1 MKKRNPA
8 EEIANFYND
17 YPFPNLRIKTKKD
30 LKTKGVYQIIHPLTH
45 FYLQNKKMKIL
56 DAGCGTGEL
65 MLAIEKRGMDI
76 EGIDLNIKSI
86 EIARQRAKKFK
97 SKIKFKVFDF
107 VKNSL
112 PEKYYDMVYSIGV
125 LHHTNNP
132 EKSFNRLVRTV
143 KTGGYISIG
152 IYNPFGEFKYR
163 VRRGIVHLLAGK
175 NIQKRV
181 EIGQKL
187 FYRRDY
193 KLSEEEWIGIAD
205 AYANPYRKYYSFEQ
219 LLNWFKRNNIE
230 FINCVPPIELRQNI
244 NFAAEIFNN
253 VMHGKGLNLFNALNN
268 TYKKEIKI
276 KKWELNP
283 IFTLM
288 IQISWLLTGRGT
300 LTNIVGRKIK

>member
-1 MKKRNPA
+1 MKQRNPA

-30 LKTKGVYQIIHPLTH
+30 LKTKGVYQIIYPLTQ
-45 FYLQNKKMKIL
+45 FYLQNKKMKII

-65 MLAIEKRGMDI
+65 MLAIEKKGMDI

-112 PEKYYDMVYSIGV
+112 PEKYYDMIYSIGV
-125 LHHTNNP
+125 LHHTNEP
-132 EKSFNRLVRTV
+132 EKSFKKLA
-143 KTGGYISIG
+143 KAIKIGGYITIG
-152 IYNPFGEFKYR
+152 IYNTFGEFKYR
-163 VRRGIVHLLAGK
+163 VRRGIVHHLVGK

-187 FYRRDY
+187 FYRRNY
-193 KLSEEEWIGIAD
+193 KLSKEEWIGIAD

-219 LLNWFKRNNIE
+219 LLNWFKRSNIE
-230 FINCVPPIELRQNI
+230 FINSVPPIGLRQNI
-244 NFAAEIFNN
+244 SFAAEIFNN
-253 VMHGKGLNLFNALNN
+253 VVHGKGLSLFNALTN

-283 IFTLM
+283 IFTLI

-300 LTNIVGRKIK
+300 LINMVGRKIK